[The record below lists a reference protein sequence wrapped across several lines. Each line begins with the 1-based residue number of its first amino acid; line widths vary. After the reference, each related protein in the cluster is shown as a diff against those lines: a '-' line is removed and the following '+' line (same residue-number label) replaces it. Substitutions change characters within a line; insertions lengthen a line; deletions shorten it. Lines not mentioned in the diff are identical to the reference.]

1 VTTPSHWFKSSS
13 PSTRAARFATAFS
26 VELLDERRGVVTFR
40 AVGAGAA
47 ACFRDEAGGHRWQ
60 RVPPTE
66 KHDRVHT
73 STITVAVLPE
83 PSDVEVRLD
92 DRELDWSTC
101 RGTGSGGQKR
111 NKTESTV
118 LLTHR
123 PTGVQVRCETS
134 RSQQHNR
141 AMALVLLRAR
151 LWAAE
156 RERLHGARASERR
169 AQVGSGMRGDKRRTI
184 RCQDGVVT
192 DHLLGRR
199 WPLRA
204 YLRGEW

>member
-1 VTTPSHWFKSSS
+1 M
-13 PSTRAARFATAFS
+13 RAARSDTVFS
-26 VELLDERRGVVTFR
+26 VEILDERRGVVTFR
-40 AVGAGAA
+40 AVGGNAA

-83 PSDVEVRLD
+83 PSEVEVRLD
-92 DRELDWSTC
+92 ERDLDWSTC

-118 LLTHR
+118 QLTHR
-123 PTGVQVRCETS
+123 PSGVQVRCETS

-192 DHLLGRR
+192 DHLLGCR

>member
-1 VTTPSHWFKSSS
+1 
-13 PSTRAARFATAFS
+13 
-26 VELLDERRGVVTFR
+26 LLEERRGVIDFR
-40 AVGAGAA
+40 VVGDGAA
-47 ACFRDEAGGHRWQ
+47 RAFADEPGGHRWQ
-60 RVPPTE
+60 RVPPNE
-66 KHDRVHT
+66 RRGRVHT

-83 PSDVEVRLD
+83 PSAVEVRVD
-92 DRELDWSTC
+92 ERDLDWSTC
-101 RGTGSGGQKR
+101 RGTGAGGQKR

-123 PTGVQVRCETS
+123 PSGLQVRCESS

-141 AMALVLLRAR
+141 ALALVLLRAR

-156 RERLHGARASERR
+156 RERVSSARAAERQ
-169 AQVGSGMRGDKRRTI
+169 AQKGSGMRGDKRRTI

-192 DHLLGRR
+192 DHLLGKR
-199 WPLRA
+199 WPLRD

>member
-1 VTTPSHWFKSSS
+1 M
-13 PSTRAARFATAFS
+13 
-26 VELLDERRGVVTFR
+26 DFR
-40 AVGAGAA
+40 VVGAGAA
-47 ACFRDEAGGHRWQ
+47 GCFRDEPGGHRWQ
-60 RVPPTE
+60 RVPPNE
-66 KHDRVHT
+66 RHGRVHT

-83 PSDVEVRLD
+83 PTAVEVRVD
-92 DRELDWSTC
+92 ERDLDWSMC

-123 PTGVQVRCETS
+123 PTGLQVRCETS

-141 AMALVLLRAR
+141 VLALAILRAR

-156 RERLHGARASERR
+156 RDRVQGARDVERR
-169 AQVGSGMRGDKRRTI
+169 AQKGSGMRGDKRRTI
-184 RCQDGVVT
+184 RVQDGIVT
-192 DHLLGRR
+192 DHVLGVR

>member
-1 VTTPSHWFKSSS
+1 M
-13 PSTRAARFATAFS
+13 RAARSNTVF
-26 VELLDERRGVVTFR
+26 EIEILEERRGVIDCR
-40 AVGAGAA
+40 IVGAGAA

-60 RVPPTE
+60 RVPPNE
-66 KHDRVHT
+66 RRDRVHT

-83 PSDVEVRLD
+83 PSAVEVRVD
-92 DRELDWSTC
+92 ERDLDWSTC

-123 PTGVQVRCETS
+123 PSGLQVRCETS

-156 RERLHGARASERR
+156 RQRVDSARAAERQ
-169 AQVGSGMRGDKRRTI
+169 AQKGSGMRGDKRRTI

-192 DHLLGRR
+192 DHVLGRR
-199 WPLRA
+199 WPLRD